1 MNEFRKKP
9 HAFLLKKFSNC
20 SLSCTTYLQVAEERL
35 IPVGPARPPVP
46 AGAATRGA
54 TSTQVI
60 GQEGKILDRVWQ
72 VFGQPTPSAGA
83 NAGDQSGT
91 EAIVGNQGTVN
102 T

>member
-1 MNEFRKKP
+1 MY
-9 HAFLLKKFSNC
+9 C
-20 SLSCTTYLQVAEERL
+20 LQVAEERL
-35 IPVGPARPPVP
+35 IPVGPARPPVS
-46 AGAATRGA
+46 AATRGA

>member
-1 MNEFRKKP
+1 MY
-9 HAFLLKKFSNC
+9 
-20 SLSCTTYLQVAEERL
+20 YLQVAEERL
-35 IPVGPARPPVP
+35 IPVGPARPPVT
-46 AGAATRGA
+46 ACAATRGA
-54 TSTQVI
+54 TSAQVI